1 MKSIASIIKD
11 DRPVS
16 GVYWVGDTFSDE
28 ALKNLT
34 AETTYRICQ
43 IHGAHIRNNQE
54 FLNTARFAISMPEK
68 CAYNLDM
75 LRDCMLTAASS
86 VDMCIYVYDAI
97 EVFATHSPDDFSV
110 AVEVMKDTIAPCR
123 ERLPQKRM
131 YVLLA
136 GDKSVLNSIPNTYDW
151 FGQEK
156 INDFWLLENLAAK
169 GA

>member
-28 ALKNLT
+28 ALKSLT
-34 AETTYRICQ
+34 TDAAYRICQ
-43 IHGAHIRNNQE
+43 IDGAHIRNNQE
-54 FLNTARFAISMPEK
+54 FLDTARFAMDMPEE

-75 LRDCMLTAASS
+75 LRDCMRTTASR
-86 VDMCIYVYDAI
+86 VNTCIFTYDAI
-97 EVFATHSPDDFSV
+97 DIFAGNNLADFEVVIS
-110 AVEVMKDTIAPCR
+110 VMKDAIAPWR
-123 ERLPQKRM
+123 ERSSQKRM